1 MANKL
6 KMRGL
11 IDTYDSATGRGTFQL
26 LSDYREAFE
35 ILHQRVKG
43 AVWELTAGKWYRRR
57 TTGWKSQNHHIN
69 GHVQQICIETGQDFE
84 TVKMMVKYQAVS
96 AGYPFVTYHNYTI
109 PKSEAL
115 CNTQEAAM
123 LIEAAHVIAAEL
135 SIILK
140 EEDE

>member
-26 LSDYREAFE
+26 LSDYRKAFE

-84 TVKMMVKYQAVS
+84 TVKMMVKYQAIS
-96 AGYPFVTYHNYTI
+96 AGYPFETYHNYTI

-115 CNTQEAAM
+115 CNTLEAAM
-123 LIEAAHVIAAEL
+123 LVEAAHVIAAEL
-135 SIILK
+135 SIMLR